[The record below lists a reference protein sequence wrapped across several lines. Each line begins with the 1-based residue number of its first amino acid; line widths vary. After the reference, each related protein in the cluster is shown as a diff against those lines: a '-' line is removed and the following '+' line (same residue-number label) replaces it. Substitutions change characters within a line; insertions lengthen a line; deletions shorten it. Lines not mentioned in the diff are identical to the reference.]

1 MIENDDL
8 QQRLFQW
15 SEAFTASLQSQAT
28 FMDVLDEHLAVG
40 FQTLMG
46 AAITPGQL
54 AVMRGAA
61 LNREDEAW
69 RAEIAIDQHD
79 VAEIVIES
87 VRSRLLHAYED
98 YLLRHWQGRPKDLVD
113 VSSYDKRI
121 AQLLNAHVQQ
131 LGEFL
136 DANTEIDVF
145 LDLQAKWWK
154 QQPMEVLPT
163 SER

>member
-1 MIENDDL
+1 
-8 QQRLFQW
+8 
-15 SEAFTASLQSQAT
+15 
-28 FMDVLDEHLAVG
+28 
-40 FQTLMG
+40 
-46 AAITPGQL
+46 
-54 AVMRGAA
+54 
-61 LNREDEAW
+61 
-69 RAEIAIDQHD
+69 

-163 SER
+163 SEC